1 MRGELLRGGR
11 GEGERR
17 GESMGRYE
25 GEEKCRPWRVV
36 TQGGG
41 CDKRHGGIT
50 ESRRRGAE
58 EQVPFQHEGERDE
71 VG

>member
-1 MRGELLRGGR
+1 
-11 GEGERR
+11 
-17 GESMGRYE
+17 MGRYE